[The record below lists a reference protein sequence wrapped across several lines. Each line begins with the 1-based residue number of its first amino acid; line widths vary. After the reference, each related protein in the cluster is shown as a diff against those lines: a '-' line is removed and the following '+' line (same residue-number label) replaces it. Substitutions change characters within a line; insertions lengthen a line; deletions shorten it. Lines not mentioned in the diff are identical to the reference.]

1 MSRYNLE
8 DIIAAVKA
16 GEISETQGVELLER
30 SAKYQESSQN
40 SKENRLKAKMGFIDA
55 NVASN
60 RDNPEEIL
68 LERERLAEL
77 VDLWAAVEEVLTP
90 RQLEIFMMF
99 IECQENCAEV
109 GRELG
114 VTQQAVFK
122 TIQGIR
128 KKIQK
133 HLGDM
138 LNEYREVLLPPQSLK
153 EATKPMGVGYIFEK
167 EMKMPVES
175 SWQTKYGR
183 KIFYTKEICHMPEYL
198 ANTNSYSICTICEE
212 KCTRKIEFP
221 MQPRLSEEKEK
232 IIKAIIARNRVA

>member
-16 GEISETQGVELLER
+16 GEISEMQGLELLER

-40 SKENRLKAKMGFIDA
+40 SKEYRLKARIGFIDA
-55 NVASN
+55 NISSN
-60 RDNPEEIL
+60 KDNPEEIL
-68 LERERLAEL
+68 LERERLSEL
-77 VDLWAAVEEVLTP
+77 IDLWAEVEKVLTS
-90 RQLEIFMMF
+90 RQMEIFRLF
-99 IECQENCAEV
+99 VENRGSYSEV
-109 GRELG
+109 GRIAG
-114 VTQQAVFK
+114 ISKPVVFK
-122 TIQGIR
+122 TIQSIR

-138 LNEYREVLLPPQSLK
+138 VDEYREILLPPQSLQ

-167 EMKMPVES
+167 EMKMPIGS
-175 SWQTKYGR
+175 SWQTKHGR
-183 KIFYTKEICHMPEYL
+183 KVWKTKEICHIPEYL

-221 MQPRLSEEKEK
+221 VQPRLSEEKEK
-232 IIKAIIARNRVA
+232 IIKAIIARSRVA